1 MISDISILNNFA
13 KYFLTKQLIIN
24 LNGLKYRQYTQ
35 IFYLLKCN
43 IKLILLELKLS
54 IMFLSFWQVGRTL
67 CLYIEVY
74 VYKQV
79 IGTEKLISLLV
90 MTFAKIF
97 KNKSY
102 CMALFILQCRFFSF
116 SSPDSTWGRDMIEF
130 ILIDTRL
137 SKHSLV
143 LKQRIIMC
151 YIC

>member
-1 MISDISILNNFA
+1 MISDISILNNFV
-13 KYFLTKQLIIN
+13 KYFLIEQLIIN

-43 IKLILLELKLS
+43 IKLILLELILS

-97 KNKSY
+97 
-102 CMALFILQCRFFSF
+102 
-116 SSPDSTWGRDMIEF
+116 
-130 ILIDTRL
+130 
-137 SKHSLV
+137 
-143 LKQRIIMC
+143 
-151 YIC
+151 